1 MTHPLDNVI
10 WRALTTRQAKFAE
23 AGDYARRF
31 PTDITSLAAVSSLTA
46 EGYESLAS
54 LPSAKTPSALFLES
68 PQEPPREWRVI
79 ESTPLLQMAC
89 ENGVRQTKK
98 LDFIELTAADA
109 PEMLALARLTKPGP
123 FGLRTHELGDY
134 IGIRNSGKLVAM
146 AGERLRIPGY
156 TEVSAVCTHPD
167 YLGHGYATALMA
179 ILMERIHHR
188 GEIPFLHVRPGNL
201 RAVEL
206 YKRLGFRDRRLLH
219 LSVIQN
225 CTD

>member
-1 MTHPLDNVI
+1 MTHPLENVI
-10 WRALTTRQAKFAE
+10 WRALTTSQAKFAE
-23 AGDYARRF
+23 ASDLARRF
-31 PTDITSLAAVSSLTA
+31 PTDITALAAVSSLTA

-68 PQEPPREWRVI
+68 PQEPPAGWRVV
-79 ESTPLLQMAC
+79 ESTPLLQMAH
-89 ENGVRQTKK
+89 ENGTRQAKK

-109 PEMLALARLTKPGP
+109 PEMLALAKLTKPGP

-134 IGIRNSGKLVAM
+134 IGICDSGKLVAM

-179 ILMERIHHR
+179 VLMERIQDR

-206 YKRLGFRDRRLLH
+206 YKRLGFTDRRLLH
-219 LSVIQN
+219 LSVIQK